1 LAAVDKRAFV
11 ATLAQQHGKRLRRF
25 LAARLRDTTAD
36 IPDLAQEV
44 FLRLLRVPRHE
55 SIRSPQA
62 YLFTVAFHVL
72 HQHKL
77 KLAAT
82 PESVELMEVAEDLPT
97 LVEDGPASRAENQE
111 RLEHVDRVLR
121 ELSPKAY
128 AAFVLHRRHD
138 LSLDEIAA
146 RLHVSRAMVKKYLAK
161 AMAHCQM
168 RLQSTE

>member
-1 LAAVDKRAFV
+1 
-11 ATLAQQHGKRLRRF
+11 
-25 LAARLRDTTAD
+25 
-36 IPDLAQEV
+36 
-44 FLRLLRVPRHE
+44 
-55 SIRSPQA
+55 
-62 YLFTVAFHVL
+62 
-72 HQHKL
+72 L

-82 PESVELMEVAEDLPT
+82 PESVEVMEVADDLPT

-111 RLEHVDRVLR
+111 RLEQVDRVLR

>member
-1 LAAVDKRAFV
+1 M
-11 ATLAQQHGKRLRRF
+11 
-25 LAARLRDTTAD
+25 
-36 IPDLAQEV
+36 
-44 FLRLLRVPRHE
+44 RLLRVQNHRE
-55 SIRSPQA
+55 IRSAEA

-82 PESVELMEVAEDLPT
+82 PESVELMEVADDLPT
-97 LVEDGPASRAENQE
+97 LVEDGPASRAENQQ
-111 RLEHVDRVLR
+111 RLEDIDRVLR

-146 RLHVSRAMVKKYLAK
+146 RLRVSRAMVKKYLAK
-161 AMAHCQM
+161 AMAHCQT